1 VIKKTTAKSEKLTS
15 FSVSGEGRFPIHLLA
30 KCKCFPETVEDSR
43 AISGSYGRRTIR
55 LISCGDML
63 ISSWIVEGWHVT
75 CKAPIYY
82 EQNDY
87 DTYHTWPC

>member
-1 VIKKTTAKSEKLTS
+1 MKKSKPKSVELTS
-15 FSVSGEGRFPIHLLA
+15 FSVSGEGKFPVYLLA
-30 KCKCFPETVEDSR
+30 KCKCFPETTEDSG
-43 AISGSYGRRTIR
+43 AINGSYGRRTIN

-63 ISSWIVEGWHVT
+63 ISSWIVAGWHVT

-87 DTYHTWPC
+87 SEYHTWPC